1 MNPLIEGL
9 VTIAGLV
16 VGLGMVSVLVSKN
29 ANTAGVVQSV
39 ASGFGND
46 LGVAM
51 SPVTG
56 ANIGFN
62 LSYPSSNSFGG

>member
-16 VGLGMVSVLVSKN
+16 IGLGMVSVLVSKN
-29 ANTAGVVQSV
+29 ANTTGVVQSV

-56 ANIGFN
+56 ANISFN
-62 LSYPSSNSFGG
+62 LGYPSGGSFGG

>member
-1 MNPLIEGL
+1 MNPLVEGL

-29 ANTAGVVQSV
+29 ANTAGVIQAG
-39 ASGFGND
+39 ASGFGNT

-56 ANIGFN
+56 ANYNIN
-62 LSYPSSNSFGG
+62 LSYPGGFGG

>member
-1 MNPLIEGL
+1 MNALVEGL

-29 ANTAGVVQSV
+29 ANTTGVIQAS
-39 ASGFGND
+39 ASGLGSVI
-46 LGVAM
+46 GVAQ

-56 ANIGFN
+56 ADISFN
-62 LSYPSSNSFGG
+62 LGYPSNNSFGG

>member
-1 MNPLIEGL
+1 MHPAIEGL

-16 VGLGMVSVLVSKN
+16 VGLGMVSVLVSRN
-29 ANTAGVVQSV
+29 ANTAGVIQAG
-39 ASGFGND
+39 ASGFGNA

-56 ANIGFN
+56 ANIGFS
-62 LSYPSSNSFGG
+62 LAYPTTNSFGG

>member
-1 MNPLIEGL
+1 MNPLVEGL

-29 ANTAGVVQSV
+29 ANTANVIQAG
-39 ASGFGND
+39 ASGFGNT

-56 ANIGFN
+56 ANYSIN
-62 LSYPSSNSFGG
+62 LGYPGGFGG

>member
-29 ANTAGVVQSV
+29 ANTSGVIQAG
-39 ASGFGND
+39 ASGFGNV
-46 LGVAM
+46 LGVAE

-56 ANIGFN
+56 ANISFS
-62 LSYPSSNSFGG
+62 LPYPSSNSFGG

>member
-1 MNPLIEGL
+1 MHPLVEAG

-16 VGLGMVSVLVSKN
+16 VGLAVLSTVLSKN
-29 ANTAGVVQSV
+29 ANTTGVVQSI

-56 ANIGFN
+56 ASINFN
-62 LSYPSSNSFGG
+62 LGYPSTNSFGG